1 LLNKVHREVSKLNGY
16 DGSGCSAADV
26 TKRIYEAMM
35 STDPVHEMA
44 VVVRWATDVY
54 IDFLYLD
61 PELVTEK
68 ARWGL
73 ESIDDIKNRLS
84 AHWREVSGTI
94 QRNNLNDEYSTRI
107 LSMRKILCLFLRR
120 LYNHHT
126 QIPDS
131 RAGLEELLLVGE
143 EIDFVE
149 RDIHNNAGIH
159 HLFTKLTQD
168 GLPMIQGV
176 QAIGQ
181 MIRQY
186 LKEYDQPMP
195 LEHAITVVARVFPKL
210 DSAVMGSLPL
220 NNWSARLNGVGL
232 GEIADKLRA
241 DVAQSL
247 ASAQAEP
254 PAQFTSG
261 DLVSAWINNASL
273 RIRRYIM
280 PSCAYTIC
288 SQALLFSMSCRQTS
302 LCPVYS

>member
-26 TKRIYEAMM
+26 TRRIYEAMM

-73 ESIDDIKNRLS
+73 ESMDDLKNRLS

-107 LSMRKILCLFLRR
+107 VSMRKILCLFLRR

-143 EIDFVE
+143 DIDFVE

-186 LKEYDQPMP
+186 LKEYDQRSWDRC
-195 LEHAITVVARVFPKL
+195 LSTTGQH
-210 DSAVMGSLPL
+210 GSM
-220 NNWSARLNGVGL
+220 
-232 GEIADKLRA
+232 E
-241 DVAQSL
+241 L
-247 ASAQAEP
+247 ASVRSP
-254 PAQFTSG
+254 TSSE
-261 DLVSAWINNASL
+261 LMSPNHWHLHKLNHLHSL
-273 RIRRYIM
+273 HPETWSRHGSTTL
-280 PSCAYTIC
+280 PCE
-288 SQALLFSMSCRQTS
+288 
-302 LCPVYS
+302 